1 MVAGYGLVYALSFR
15 RSVPFMYFELGVGVR
30 GRKICIGMLAQ
41 RTPQSIE
48 GIISTGC
55 MLVDMFVRAGMGHS
69 LVVELR

>member
-15 RSVPFMYFELGVGVR
+15 RSVPFMYLELGVGIR
-30 GRKICIGMLAQ
+30 GREICIGMLAQ